1 MSKLLQTQLPLAQ
14 SEVTPDTF
22 NRLIRLLEI
31 NLGAVDLDNTRQV
44 SENELNTINFNA
56 GSIIWN
62 TTLEVLQVY
71 TGNKWVDIG
80 TRLVDDGL
88 EATSAVGK
96 VTVKNNGAT
105 SIKLANFILSGN
117 PRPKA
122 SGFRKAAMATK
133 TAANP
138 TKL

>member
-1 MSKLLQTQLPLAQ
+1 MSKLLQTQLPIAQ
-14 SEVTPDTF
+14 TEVNPSIF
-22 NRLIRLLEI
+22 NRLVRLLEI
-31 NLGAVDLDNTRQV
+31 NLGSVDLDNTRQV

-105 SIKLANFILSGN
+105 SIKLANFG
-117 PRPKA
+117 K
-122 SGFRKAAMATK
+122 
-133 TAANP
+133 
-138 TKL
+138 